1 MPLEENMKLYYFRE
15 RETQITKMYAKLGS
29 LILNGNIKSTGHI
42 VTVRLV
48 WISAPDC
55 LGGRA
60 PDQIFRGHLFKSW
73 SD

>member
-48 WISAPDC
+48 
-55 LGGRA
+55 
-60 PDQIFRGHLFKSW
+60 
-73 SD
+73 